1 MEMTISSVEPAD
13 GLEVGYDGTGSKGP
27 VPLCALS
34 TRLPHCLCRACLGRD
49 KEGPRRQEG
58 AKAALTFVR

>member
-1 MEMTISSVEPAD
+1 MTEQEVK
-13 GLEVGYDGTGSKGP
+13 GLCP
-27 VPLCALS
+27 CALS

-58 AKAALTFVR
+58 AKAVLTFVR